1 MLVTAPSSITILFL
15 ISSSRH
21 NLTFLVQH
29 SQEETNQLL
38 VFFTEEESVGIKP
51 IKKYGL
57 KRSVNTRS
65 RICERM
71 VTQSIMKGIL
81 IYQKSLTPSANKVIS
96 EMQPKYLLEPFS
108 EAHLL
113 VNITHHVLV
122 PKHVVLSREEKK
134 VLLAR

>member
-1 MLVTAPSSITILFL
+1 
-15 ISSSRH
+15 
-21 NLTFLVQH
+21 
-29 SQEETNQLL
+29 
-38 VFFTEEESVGIKP
+38 
-51 IKKYGL
+51 
-57 KRSVNTRS
+57 
-65 RICERM
+65 M